1 VPIAIRHSRTC
12 LVAAGCLLAVGLTA
26 SCSSASDTATAT
38 TPTSSTGMS
47 SQSAGPSTIATTIT
61 IKDFAF
67 TVPASVPAGATVTVM
82 NMDDMKH
89 TVTASGAG
97 GFDVTIDA
105 NGTGTFTAPAKPGTY
120 PFVCSFHGNMKATLV
135 VR

>member
-1 VPIAIRHSRTC
+1 
-12 LVAAGCLLAVGLTA
+12 
-26 SCSSASDTATAT
+26 
-38 TPTSSTGMS
+38 
-47 SQSAGPSTIATTIT
+47 
-61 IKDFAF
+61 
-67 TVPASVPAGATVTVM
+67 M
-82 NMDDMKH
+82 NTDDMKH

-135 VR
+135 VG